1 MRLYDNYN
9 VINQGFKRRDYE
21 KNFQNYLD
29 TYQADLEDMRS
40 RALSE
45 NASEEIPKIAG
56 EIVSEAKAILDAE
69 TSKLAKETV
78 RINLNMYTVTFLL
91 PALVSFGE
99 AEMKPLTDAIC
110 AKWAEEFQNSKIK
123 ATSRDHIQSGFKT
136 KLCYITTAVCENL
149 HKGTD
154 CYELQLLKGYRD
166 NYLMHEEG
174 GKELV
179 DTYYDIAPTIV
190 KRIEKSEGRDAAYRM
205 LWETYIRPCVSLIEE
220 NRNEECR
227 VTYETMVN
235 TLRKQY
241 MEDYQ

>member
-1 MRLYDNYN
+1 MRLYEKYN
-9 VINQGFKRRDYE
+9 EINQGFKRRDYE
-21 KNFQNYLD
+21 KSFQEYLD
-29 TYQADLEDMRS
+29 TYQTDLADIRA

-45 NASEEIPKIAG
+45 NSSEEIPRIAD
-56 EIVSEAKAILDAE
+56 EIVAEAKSILDAE

-99 AEMKPLTDAIC
+99 QEMKPLTDAIC
-110 AKWAEEFQNSKIK
+110 AKWAEVFKNSNIR
-123 ATSRDHIQSGFKT
+123 ATTRDHIQSGFKT

-149 HKGTD
+149 HKGSD
-154 CYELQLLKGYRD
+154 CRELHLLKEYRD
-166 NYLMHEEG
+166 GFLMHEEG
-174 GKELV
+174 GKELI

-190 KRIEKSEGRDAAYRM
+190 KRIEKSGDRDAVYHM
-205 LWETYIRPCVSLIEE
+205 LWEQYISPCVSMIEE
-220 NRNEECR
+220 DRNEECR

-235 TLRKQY
+235 ALRKKY